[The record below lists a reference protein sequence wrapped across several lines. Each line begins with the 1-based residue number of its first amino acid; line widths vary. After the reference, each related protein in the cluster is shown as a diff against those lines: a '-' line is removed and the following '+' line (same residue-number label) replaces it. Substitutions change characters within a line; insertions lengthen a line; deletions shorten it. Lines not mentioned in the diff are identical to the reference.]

1 MENNMGMDLLLVITE
16 LPDTSVNNETAYEKI
31 AEAIN
36 NMSEKSRNDYRES
49 VAYDA
54 DDDELIKT
62 VQNYFTEYRNDSYL
76 RNVQDWDTF
85 DSDGNPRTVTIFG
98 CESWG
103 DVPEAFDA
111 GSAFYWLPEKW
122 WK

>member
-1 MENNMGMDLLLVITE
+1 MGMDLLLVITE
-16 LPDTSVNNETAYEKI
+16 LPDESVTTKDACDKI
-31 AEAIN
+31 AEAIT
-36 NMSEKSRNDYRES
+36 NMSEQSRNWLREA

-54 DDDELIKT
+54 DDDELIDT
-62 VQNYFTEYRNDSYL
+62 VKRYFVNIRAGQYYRN
-76 RNVQDWDTF
+76 QQEWDTF
-85 DSDGNPRTVTIFG
+85 DAEGNPRAVTIFG

-111 GSAFYWLPEKW
+111 GTALAYLPEKW

>member
-1 MENNMGMDLLLVITE
+1 MGMDLLLVITE
-16 LPDTSVNNETAYEKI
+16 LPDASVTTETAHEKI
-31 AEAIN
+31 AEAIT
-36 NMSEKSRNDYRES
+36 NMGGESRNWLRDQ

-54 DDDELIKT
+54 DDDELIEI
-62 VQNYFTEYRNDSYL
+62 VQNYFTEYRNDSYH

-85 DSDGNPRTVTIFG
+85 DSDGKPRTVTIFG

-103 DVPEAFDA
+103 DVPEAYDA
-111 GSAFYWLPEKW
+111 GTAFYWLPEKW